1 MRIVLSDHL
10 RDSLVKRGASEEA
23 AFDAVMSLHGDVA
36 REHKNRRTLRCEIDG
51 RVYFAKI
58 HRPASIIEILKNALR
73 LRWPVLTAEPE
84 WRAIHRLRDL
94 GVPTVSPAGFGVRRV
109 SPWGRESFVI
119 TESLDGMVHLDDVV
133 RAWSDW
139 PSAAR
144 GRVKRAAIRETAAI
158 ARAMHGHGLN
168 HRDFYLN
175 HFMLRPR
182 AWEAFGRSET
192 LELHVIDLHR
202 VQIRRRAPRSMIARD
217 LSGLLFSAL
226 DAGITARD
234 GARFLRAYWG
244 DAWRERIRG
253 ERWFLRGV
261 IRRAVRVY
269 QGDFGRRPRLPAGL
283 SSF

>member
-10 RDSLVKRGASEEA
+10 RDSLVPRGAGDA
-23 AFDAVMSLHGDVA
+23 AVFDAVMLLKGDVA

-58 HRPASIIEILKNALR
+58 HRPASIIEILKNVLR

-94 GVPTVSPAGFGVRRV
+94 GVPTVSPAGFGVRRA
-109 SPWGRESFVI
+109 SWLGRESFVI
-119 TESLDGMVHLDDVV
+119 TESLDGMVHLDDVA
-133 RAWSDW
+133 RSWSAWPD
-139 PSAAR
+139 AAR
-144 GRVKRAAIRETAAI
+144 CRVMRAAIREMAAI

-182 AWEAFGRSET
+182 AWEAFDRGDA
-192 LELHVIDLHR
+192 LGLHVIDLHR
-202 VQIRRRAPRSMIARD
+202 VQIRRRVPRSMTGRD

-226 DAGITARD
+226 DAGITSRD

-244 DAWRERIRG
+244 ASWHERVRG

-269 QGDFGRRPRLPAGL
+269 QGDFGRRPRLPVGL